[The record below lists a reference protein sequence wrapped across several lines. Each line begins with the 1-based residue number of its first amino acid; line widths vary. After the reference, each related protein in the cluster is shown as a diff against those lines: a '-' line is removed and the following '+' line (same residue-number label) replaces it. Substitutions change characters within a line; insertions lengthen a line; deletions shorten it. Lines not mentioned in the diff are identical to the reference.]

1 MKWKRFLSC
10 LLALSVVLAV
20 SAQDLKPVKDKQTK
34 KFGYQAKDKIWVI
47 PPQFDGA
54 KRFVDG
60 YAEVEMD
67 GLKGLI
73 DANGDWVLEA
83 AYDRIDKFDKN
94 GLCELMRKEGKT
106 RLHGVADRS
115 GRIVIP
121 VECRSVNVPRKGGS
135 YLRTLAVA
143 PYVDYVQDG
152 LIVFE
157 RLGIALLAPDSGFP
171 SRPEYDRS
179 GAGYRERYGTTYR
192 TVKLPGAQ
200 PLPHTISAF
209 EQATTGGFG
218 ERRFGGRREWDF

>member
-10 LLALSVVLAV
+10 LLALSVVLAA

-34 KFGYQAKDKIWVI
+34 KFGYQAKDKSWVI

-121 VECRSVNVPRKGGS
+121 VECRSVNVPRKGG
-135 YLRTLAVA
+135 YITA
-143 PYVDYVQDG
+143 
-152 LIVFE
+152 E